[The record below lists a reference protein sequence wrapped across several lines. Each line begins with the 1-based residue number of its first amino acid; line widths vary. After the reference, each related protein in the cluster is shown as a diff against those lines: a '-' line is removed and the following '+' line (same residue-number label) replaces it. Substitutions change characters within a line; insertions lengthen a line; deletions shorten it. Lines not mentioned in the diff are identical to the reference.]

1 MSDQKGFTTT
11 ILHSDRLLKPEF
23 GALHQ
28 PVHTAVTW
36 GYDDVQGLVNVFQN
50 RVKGYA
56 YSRQGNPTV
65 AALEHKVTQMEKGMA
80 TVAFS
85 TGMAAITATILA
97 LIKDGDHIIA
107 SSYLFGNSRSVMQT
121 FIELGLNISFVDAT
135 AVKNI
140 EDVYQ
145 ENTRM
150 VFVETI
156 ANPATQIADLGKIGD
171 FCASKG
177 LIYIVDNTMTSP
189 YIFRPVTVKASLIIN
204 SLTKYIGGHGDAL
217 GGSVTDT
224 GLFKWIDFP
233 NIAQVLRAQIKPEML
248 GITQIRKR
256 GLRDG
261 GGTLSP
267 EAAHTIA
274 VGAETLALRLDRACS
289 NAMTLATF
297 LESHPL
303 ISKVYYPGLE
313 NHPQHGLAKT
323 LFQRYGG
330 LLSFALQDGVD
341 CFTFL
346 NHLKLV
352 IKSSNL
358 GDTRTLAIPVAHT
371 IFFELGAERRAEM
384 GIPDSMIRLSVG
396 IEDTEDLLEDF
407 RQALEASKN

>member
-28 PVHTAVTW
+28 PIHTAVTW
-36 GYDDVQGLVNVFQN
+36 GYEDVQGLVNVFQN
-50 RVKGYA
+50 KTKGYA

-65 AALEHKVTQMEKGMA
+65 TALEHKVTQMERGMA

-85 TGMAAITATILA
+85 TGMAAITATVMA
-97 LIKDGDHIIA
+97 LIKEGDHIVA
-107 SSYLFGNSRSVMQT
+107 SSFLFGNTRSIMQT
-121 FIELGLNISFVDAT
+121 FDELGLDITYVDAT
-135 AVKNI
+135 SVENI
-140 EDVYQ
+140 KSAYQ

-150 VFVETI
+150 VFLETI
-156 ANPATQIADLGKIGD
+156 ANPATQVADLVAIGD
-171 FCASKG
+171 FCTEKG
-177 LIYIVDNTMTSP
+177 LVYVVDNTMTSP
-189 YIFRPVTVKASLIIN
+189 YIFRPVDVKASLVIN

-224 GLFKWIDFP
+224 GLFNWVDFP
-233 NIAQVLRAQIKPEML
+233 NIAQILRDSIRPEML

-267 EAAHTIA
+267 EAAHTIS
-274 VGAETLALRLDRACS
+274 VGAETIALRLDRACG
-289 NAMTLATF
+289 NAGALAKF

-303 ISKVYYPGLE
+303 ISKVYYPGLDS
-313 NHPQHGLAKT
+313 HPQHELAST
-323 LFQRYGG
+323 LFYRYGG
-330 LLSFALQDGVD
+330 LMSFALNDGVD
-341 CFTFL
+341 LFAFL
-346 NHLKLV
+346 NRLKLV
-352 IKSSNL
+352 VKSSNL

-396 IEDTEDLLEDF
+396 IEDQEDLLEDF
-407 RQALEASKN
+407 RRALEG